1 MIKLINKFT
10 GTEMYVAE
18 NRVQEYLDAGHQPA
32 VKVVPAPPLPEN
44 ITAPK
49 KKAPAK
55 KGTTKK

>member
-32 VKVVPAPPLPEN
+32 VKVVSAPPLPDK
-44 ITAPK
+44 ISAPK
-49 KKAPAK
+49 K